1 MCLCMLYLLCFLIVG
16 EDPKLMYGYAP
27 PSSYGTVPAA
37 YGSNGADPR
46 TYEEN
51 GPPPRAIFEDEEELR
66 KHLSMHPSIPSPSVD
81 DEQRGWF

>member
-1 MCLCMLYLLCFLIVG
+1 MLYLLCFLIVG
-16 EDPKLMYGYAP
+16 EDPKLVYGYGP
-27 PSSYGTVPAA
+27 PSPYSTVPAA

-51 GPPPRAIFEDEEELR
+51 GPPPRTIFEDEEELR
-66 KHLSMHPSIPSPSVD
+66 KRLSLHPSIPSSSVD

>member
-1 MCLCMLYLLCFLIVG
+1 LIVG
-16 EDPKLMYGYAP
+16 EDPKLVYGYGP
-27 PSSYGTVPAA
+27 PSPYSTVPAA

-51 GPPPRAIFEDEEELR
+51 GPPPRTIFEDEEELR
-66 KHLSMHPSIPSPSVD
+66 KRLSLHPSIPSSSVD